1 MRMVISASRR
11 TDIPAHYYG
20 WLREA
25 LLRGEAEVTSPF
37 NRRVTT
43 ISLRRDDIHTI
54 VLWSKD
60 FRNVVADLDF
70 WRSWPLYFS
79 FTLND
84 CKQLEPNV
92 AAVEARLEQMRILA
106 DAFGPER
113 INWRF
118 DPVVYWDD
126 GRRNNLAGFVALAD
140 QIAHLG
146 VRRCTF
152 SFMTIYKK
160 TVKRGRR
167 LGIAFHDPPLEQKRE
182 VSQWLACEC
191 AQRNMALLTCC
202 NEGLEGIQNLERG
215 RCIDGQLLADLSGEP
230 CSLEHDRSQRPQ
242 CGCTV
247 SVDIGSYWMVCPHA
261 CCYCYANPAA

>member
-1 MRMVISASRR
+1 MVISASRR
-11 TDIPAHYYG
+11 TDIPAHYYE

-25 LLRGEAEVTSPF
+25 LLRGVAEVTSPF
-37 NRRVTT
+37 NRRVMTV
-43 ISLRRDDIHTI
+43 SLRRDHIHTI

-70 WRSWPLYFS
+70 WRQWPLYFN

-92 AAVEARLEQMRILA
+92 PAVEVRVEQMRILA
-106 DAFGPER
+106 SAFGPNR

-118 DPVVYWDD
+118 DPVVYWDE
-126 GRRNNLAGFVALAD
+126 GRRNNLAGFVALSD
-140 QIAHLG
+140 RIAQMG

-160 TVKRGRR
+160 TIKRGRR
-167 LGIAFHDPPLEQKRE
+167 LGIDFRDPALGQKRE
-182 VSQWLACEC
+182 VSEWLAREC
-191 AQRNMALLTCC
+191 AQRNMVLLNCC
-202 NEGLEGIQNLERG
+202 NKGLEGIENLERG
-215 RCIDGQLLADLSGEP
+215 RCIDGQLLANLLGEP
-230 CSLEHDRSQRPQ
+230 CSLERDRSQRPQ

-247 SVDIGSYWMVCPHA
+247 SVDIGSYWMACPHA